1 MPGMT
6 RRRTY
11 RTIAAD
17 VEQKIEHREYP
28 PGARIPS
35 YKQLSLLY
43 GVSVATAQRAVRLL
57 RLAGVAIGHQG
68 RGVFVARRR
77 RAAR

>member
-6 RRRTY
+6 RRWTY

-43 GVSVATAQRAVRLL
+43 GVSVATAHGIAFAQRSVPNSASPVAVS
-57 RLAGVAIGHQG
+57 
-68 RGVFVARRR
+68 
-77 RAAR
+77 AARPQ